1 MPSPPA
7 AAAAAAAALAAALLT
22 ALLLVLLALRRRR
35 RGAAPPRAT
44 FVPVPLPLC
53 SAETLRGAGGFR
65 DRGPP
70 AAPGARGEA
79 GTKALPTSD
88 SVGRVAVGRGAA
100 TPEVASAPNAVTGVG
115 GGALV
120 RALLSDAAAPPEGAG
135 GRPWNRGAALAALAA
150 FELPPARAGERLVP
164 AGEKPAGPFAA
175 LPSRP
180 YGRPPAALNDAT
192 ALRGGA
198 APPAHEALTDGG
210 FLRGA

>member
-7 AAAAAAAALAAALLT
+7 AAAATAAATTALAAALLT
-22 ALLLVLLALRRRR
+22 ALFLVLLLALRRRR
-35 RGAAPPRAT
+35 RGPSARKAP

-53 SAETLRGAGGFR
+53 GAGGFR

-70 AAPGARGEA
+70 AAPGARNEA

-88 SVGRVAVGRGAA
+88 TAGRVAVGRGAA
-100 TPEVASAPNAVTGVG
+100 TPEVASPPNAVTGVG

-135 GRPWNRGAALAALAA
+135 GRPWGRGAALAALAA
-150 FELPPARAGERLVP
+150 FEVPPARAGERLVP

-180 YGRPPAALNDAT
+180 YGRPPAALSDAA

-198 APPAHEALTDGG
+198 PPPAHEALTDGG
-210 FLRGA
+210 FLRGAA